1 MITNYKGIT
10 KRYLKSNKKRA
21 ILTIVGIILSVSLIS
36 SIGLFFKG
44 LQESQVEVAKST
56 QGSAH
61 LLYENPDNEDI
72 DKIEN
77 NPKVGRSGLYTVESE
92 FMIDEKINI
101 MKLLVTD
108 EALELL
114 PTKIEK
120 GSYPEKE
127 NEVALEGWLLKYIEP
142 DADIGGIIDINGES
156 YRLVGILEDSVYNQ
170 MNLNSSIYTTGDI
183 SNQSEKVLLVEIS
196 EKANLKKAVDELSSL
211 APMKVEKNNY
221 LLSLQGAGDVND
233 LLGLYIALAV
243 IIGIVVIST
252 IAVIY
257 NSFQISVVERIKE
270 FGLLR
275 AVGTTPKQI
284 RKIIVREATLL
295 SSIGVPIGLLFGVI
309 AIYCIDLVF
318 NLIGGEN
325 LDFIK
330 LSISPIVLII
340 SGIIGIV
347 SIYISALLP
356 AIFAGRISPLL
367 AISNRKSIKK
377 EKIKRKKSILSKLF
391 KGILG
396 FEGELA
402 YKNIKRNKKR
412 YRVTVFS
419 IVISVVLFISFSSF
433 VNMADNVTDSPTE
446 SDNVHFSIVRD
457 TAGFDNGESIE
468 EDIIKEIKN
477 MPSVKTVYKAY
488 NDYAFEFEIDEDSQ
502 TGKVKEISEGI
513 AKVGGEKI
521 YNESENHQKIKIN
534 GNINIYDENALE
546 VSKKYLKSGDIDI
559 EEIND
564 KNGVIFIADN
574 RIYNYETENSYYG
587 PIADIKSGDEIKVLN
602 RIYWDAKNEEEIID
616 DINKD
621 LKVMAVAK
629 GNIFRFRGSG
639 GEEGLKIITSKEVAQ
654 DLLDKDSIKPINLNI
669 VLNDETSEKSVVTEL
684 EKIINDDP
692 NLRVINHIE
701 NNRQSKASNLIVK
714 ILLYGFVVV
723 VSLIGSVN
731 IINTITTNIL
741 LRKREFATLRSI
753 GLTHKGLKKMVV
765 LEGILYGVM
774 GLIYGS
780 IIGSILSFVMYR
792 GMGSVREMQF
802 WNIPW
807 NTIGIATIAIVLIGF
822 LSVQYPLSKIKR
834 DNLIETIKGDY

>member
-44 LQESQVEVAKST
+44 LQESQVEAAKNLY
-56 QGSAH
+56 GSAH
-61 LLYENPDNEDI
+61 LQYENPDNEDI
-72 DKIEN
+72 DKIQN
-77 NPKVGRSGLYTVESE
+77 NPKVGKSGLYTIESE
-92 FMIDEKINI
+92 FMIDEKINV
-101 MKLLVTD
+101 MKLLATD

-114 PTKIEK
+114 PAKIEK

-156 YRLVGILEDSVYNQ
+156 YRLVGILEDSVSNQ
-170 MNLNSSIYTTGDI
+170 MNLNSSILTKGNV
-183 SNQSEKVLLVEIS
+183 SNQSNKVLLVEIS
-196 EKANLKKAVDELSSL
+196 EKANLKKAVDELSDV
-211 APMKVEKNNY
+211 APMTVVKNNY

-233 LLGLYIALAV
+233 LVGLYMVLSV

-318 NLIGGEN
+318 KFIGGEN

-330 LSISPIVLII
+330 LSISPMVLII
-340 SGIIGIV
+340 SGVIGIV
-347 SIYISALLP
+347 SIYVSALLP
-356 AIFAGRISPLL
+356 AIFARRISPLL

-377 EKIKRKKSILSKLF
+377 EKIKRKRGILSKLF

-433 VNMADNVTDSPTE
+433 VDMADTVTDNPTE

-457 TAGFDNGESIE
+457 TAGFDNGESIG

-477 MPSVKTVYKAY
+477 MPSVKTVYEAY
-488 NDYAFEFEIDEDSQ
+488 NDYAFEFEIDKDSQ
-502 TGKVKEISEGI
+502 IGKVKEISEGI

-521 YNESENHQKIKIN
+521 YNESENHQKIKID

-587 PIADIKSGDEIKVLN
+587 PIADIESGDKLKVLN
-602 RIYWDAKNEEEIID
+602 RKYSLEDEEKLESID
-616 DINKD
+616 KE

-629 GNIFRFRGSG
+629 ENIFRFRGSG
-639 GEEGLKIITSKEVAQ
+639 GEGGLKIITSKEVAE

-701 NNRQSKASNLIVK
+701 NNRQLKASNLIVK

-731 IINTITTNIL
+731 IINTLTTNIL

-807 NTIGIATIAIVLIGF
+807 NTIGIATIAIVVIGF